1 MMQRTAPG
9 CHSMMRLRLRL
20 LRNLMHEQ
28 CMERNVWRIQRRFN
42 SDCSTLTLENTFK
55 CYELEKGPPTDV
67 ELSRED
73 AVKLYRQMVEVRRL
87 EVVSGNMYKAKQ
99 IRGFCHLYI
108 GQEAVAVGM
117 CASLRKQDSV
127 ITAYR
132 AHAWTYLMGVTAHGM
147 IGELVGVRSGCS
159 RGKGG
164 SMHTYADNFYGGNG
178 IVGAQVPLGAGVALA
193 HRYKGDG
200 GVCVACYGDGA
211 ANQGQVFE
219 AYNIA
224 KLKCL
229 PCIFVCENN
238 HYGMGTHISRH
249 AALTDFYMRGQ
260 YVPGLWVD
268 GNQVLAVRS
277 ATQFAIEHA
286 LNNGPIVLEMNTY
299 RYEGHSMSDPGLA
312 YRTRKEVQEVR
323 KQRDPIESFRK
334 QILSLG
340 LTDEAELKAIDV
352 AVRKEMSAVSKKV
365 VADREVGIDELAADI
380 YAKNVEPKIRGVSG
394 YNLTHKKIAEVCFG
408 KPKPTPANEMKN
420 VPIGDAALIAA
431 QLEAKKKNDEKKAA
445 EAKAKA
451 KDVKPKK
458 DDDDDD
464 DDDPPAPPAAA
475 AAAPPAA
482 APPAAAPPAAA
493 PPAAAP
499 PAAAPP
505 AAAPPAAANPK

>member
-1 MMQRTAPG
+1 MMGIRFLQ
-9 CHSMMRLRLRL
+9 
-20 LRNLMHEQ
+20 NLMSGQ
-28 CMERNVWRIQRRFN
+28 CVRKPIWRIPRRLN

-55 CYELEKGPPTDV
+55 CYELEKGPPMDV

-73 AVKLYRQMVEVRRL
+73 ALKMYRQMVEVRRL
-87 EVVSGNMYKAKQ
+87 EVVSGQMYKSKQ

-117 CASLRKQDSV
+117 CASLRKKDSV

-132 AHAWTYLMGVTAHGM
+132 AHAWTYLLGVSAIGM
-147 IGELVGVRSGCS
+147 IGELVGVKCGCS

-178 IVGAQVPLGAGVALA
+178 IVGAQVPLGAGIALA
-193 HRYKGDG
+193 HSFKNDG
-200 GVCVACYGDGA
+200 GVCVALYGDGA

-224 KLKCL
+224 KLLCL

-260 YVPGLWVD
+260 YMPGLWVD

-277 ATQFAIEHA
+277 ATQFAVEHA
-286 LNNGPIVLEMNTY
+286 LTHGPIVLEMNTY
-299 RYEGHSMSDPGLA
+299 RYEGHSMSDPGIS
-312 YRTRKEVQEVR
+312 YRSRKEVQQIR
-323 KQRDPIESFRK
+323 KDRDPIDSFRK
-334 QILSLG
+334 QILSLC
-340 LTDEAELKAIDV
+340 LTDEEELKKIDA
-352 AVRKEMSAVSKKV
+352 AVRKEMENVSKKV
-365 VADREVGIDELAADI
+365 LADREVGLDELAGDV
-380 YAKNVEPKIRGVSG
+380 YAKNLEPKIRNVSG
-394 YNLTHKKIAEVCFG
+394 YNLAHKKISEVCFG
-408 KPKPTPANEMKN
+408 KPRPTPASEMKD
-420 VPIGDAALIAA
+420 VPVGDAALLAA
-431 QLEAKKKNDEKKAA
+431 QAAAKKANDEKKAK
-445 EAKAKA
+445 EAA
-451 KDVKPKK
+451 KDGKGKPKEE
-458 DDDDDD
+458 
-464 DDDPPAPPAAA
+464 

-493 PPAAAP
+493 PPATAP

-505 AAAPPAAANPK
+505 AAAPPAAAPPAKTPPKKA

>member
-1 MMQRTAPG
+1 
-9 CHSMMRLRLRL
+9 
-20 LRNLMHEQ
+20 
-28 CMERNVWRIQRRFN
+28 
-42 SDCSTLTLENTFK
+42 TFK
-55 CYELEKGPPTDV
+55 CYELDKGPPTDV
-67 ELSRED
+67 ELSRDD
-73 AVKLYRQMVEVRRL
+73 ALKIYRQMVEVRRL
-87 EVVSGNMYKAKQ
+87 EVVAGNMYKAKQ

-117 CASLRKQDSV
+117 CASLRKKDSV

-147 IGELVGVRSGCS
+147 IAELAGVRSGCS

-164 SMHTYADNFYGGNG
+164 SMHTYCDHFYGGNG
-178 IVGAQVPLGAGVALA
+178 IVGAQVPLGAGIALA
-193 HRYKGDG
+193 HRYRDDG

-238 HYGMGTHISRH
+238 HYGMGTHVSRH

-260 YVPGLWVD
+260 YMPGLWVD

-286 LNNGPIVLEMNTY
+286 LNSGPIVLEMNTY

-323 KQRDPIESFRK
+323 KKRDPIDSFRK
-334 QILSLG
+334 QIIALC
-340 LTDEAELKAIDV
+340 LTDEEELAAIDKAARKKMA
-352 AVRKEMSAVSKKV
+352 AVGKSV
-365 VADREVGIDELAADI
+365 VKDREVSLDELSADI
-380 YAKNVEPKIRGVSG
+380 YAKSVETKIRGVSG
-394 YNLTHKKIAEVCFG
+394 YNLPHRKISEVCFG
-408 KPKPTPANEMKN
+408 KPKPTPPEQMKN
-420 VPIGDAALIAA
+420 VPVGDAALVAA
-431 QLEAKKKNDEKKAA
+431 QLEAKKKNDEKRAA
-445 EAKAKA
+445 EAKAKGAADANA
-451 KDVKPKK
+451 KKAKK

-464 DDDPPAPPAAA
+464 DDDGAPPAAEPPAAA
-475 AAAPPAA
+475 AAAPPA
-482 APPAAAPPAAA
+482 
-493 PPAAAP
+493 
-499 PAAAPP
+499 
-505 AAAPPAAANPK
+505 